1 MKAQSCRSIINGLTL
16 LSILVLSE
24 GVFCSRAAGSGSIV
38 GWGDQVVGVNLD
50 SGRIADCGNV
60 VLREKPG
67 KAARRNAP

>member
-1 MKAQSCRSIINGLTL
+1 
-16 LSILVLSE
+16 LSE

-38 GWGDQVVGVNLD
+38 GWGRQVVGVNLD